1 MFGGERSPDIKNPP
15 TSLVDRHNGVRVSS
29 RTEIRMGVMFRH
41 PGRCCGSTLVTRCKD
56 PLHTMHEA
64 TCEGTWRGHTPMHN
78 AGFLHVSGVLS
89 NKKKGKGPY
98 LWCHSLAVAHYAHRI
113 AHVRRAM
120 YVSWVGQV
128 NHQGGC
134 FAHLLSNTRASSV
147 WNCLS
152 PRQLGLCFGLRCCGG
167 VSRGRVTPCAVA

>member
-29 RTEIRMGVMFRH
+29 RTEIWMGVIPTSRSLLWFNARDTVQGYLAH
-41 PGRCCGSTLVTRCKD
+41 DARSDK
-56 PLHTMHEA
+56 
-64 TCEGTWRGHTPMHN
+64 RGHVARTHPH
-78 AGFLHVSGVLS
+78 AQCRVSACVRRALQQQ
-89 NKKKGKGPY
+89 KKQRPY
-98 LWCHSLAVAHYAHRI
+98 LWCHSLANAHYAHRI
-113 AHVRRAM
+113 ARVRRAM